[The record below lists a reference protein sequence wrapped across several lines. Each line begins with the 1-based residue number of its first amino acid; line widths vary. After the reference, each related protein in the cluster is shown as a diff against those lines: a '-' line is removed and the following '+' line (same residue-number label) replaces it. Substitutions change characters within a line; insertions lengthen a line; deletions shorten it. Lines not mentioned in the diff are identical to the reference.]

1 MLANARSRRA
11 SASNAS
17 SASTT
22 PRTLTRKR
30 TMSEMNQEA
39 QTQQV
44 TFPTEVWKERW
55 DMLILVLILYSACA
69 VPFRIGFN
77 SDATGLVWLFESA
90 MTGLFLCDV
99 YLSFRT
105 AYYDNDEGWVTD
117 RRLIARRYLRSWF
130 WIDAPSS
137 FPIELVEL
145 FTDAGSLGMLRFL
158 RTLRLF
164 RLARLLKVDDLINQ
178 LTDSSDIDFGP
189 SARLFM
195 MIAKLIYFAHF
206 LACFWHGIAL
216 LGELEGMATTWAREY
231 DGGRVAEPDAPTD
244 LKYLYSIYWALT
256 TLTTVGY
263 GDITPTNDYER
274 IYTTFVLLSGALVFG
289 FMVSS
294 IGVRRV

>member
-1 MLANARSRRA
+1 
-11 SASNAS
+11 
-17 SASTT
+17 
-22 PRTLTRKR
+22 
-30 TMSEMNQEA
+30 MSEMNEEA
-39 QTQQV
+39 QEQQV

-69 VPFRIGFN
+69 VPFRIGFA
-77 SDATGLVWLFESA
+77 SDAAGVVWLFEA
-90 MTGLFLCDV
+90 GMTVLFLCDV

-117 RRLIARRYLRSWF
+117 RKLIARRYMRGWF

-137 FPIELVEL
+137 FPLELVEL
-145 FTDAGSLGMLRFL
+145 VTDAGSLGMLRFL

-189 SARLFM
+189 SARLIM
-195 MIAKLIYFAHF
+195 MIAKLVYFAHF
-206 LACFWHGIAL
+206 LACFWFGVSL
-216 LGELEGMATTWAREY
+216 LGEAEGMETTWTREY
-231 DGGRVAEPDAPTD
+231 DNGRVAEPDAPTD
-244 LKYLYSIYWALT
+244 VKYMYSIYWALT

-263 GDITPTNDYER
+263 GDITPTNDIER
-274 IYTTFVLLSGALVFG
+274 VYTTFVLLSGALVFG

-294 IGVRRV
+294 VGVSLIVGALTRRDTSLMYHGPARVLVHTTSC